1 MSKQL
6 PYLSGE
12 TYEAMVPDT
21 LDLAEH
27 AKLAFDAVVSA
38 PDPNFEYAPW
48 WSAVYSM
55 KPPRRNHAD
64 FVISTPPLLARA
76 LPMLRIMT
84 GISVS
89 PEIDANVMDG
99 ILSHI
104 GEDGLWYSHFF
115 HTKCPKTKRYGTH
128 YYPLTDEDFAPMQG
142 NFHLIWAMLL
152 WHQLDSDP
160 AWESQIVK
168 LIEGWKKVLFHG
180 DDYVYIPDN
189 MIGEAFSYPR
199 SGWRP
204 SLTREPPRE
213 VCGEEGSVF
222 DTFRTPIR
230 GLTAWADFSGD
241 KEALDLARK
250 FVNFVLQDKFW
261 IDPGRA
267 SFSAESHRL
276 PHHSAHW
283 VHLHAYLS
291 TLWILLEYAHVAEDD
306 SLMNFVRE
314 GYEYA
319 RTQGMPKFGCL
330 QHITEVCASHDMI
343 ALAIRLS
350 ELGIGDYWEDVDQYV
365 RNQFIEHQ
373 YTRADLLQQMAVH
386 ATESPVNSPY
396 EISNQP
402 IEEYVGYFA
411 STASP
416 TVVENSTAFCCM
428 VNGSMALYFV
438 WKSMLKCENDV
449 AQVNLLVNRAAPM
462 LDIDSYL
469 PYEGKV
475 VIKNKTAKKLLVRIP
490 RWVDK
495 QTVRST
501 RNANEFDGFWLNNYL
516 VFDSVAD
523 NDIITLK
530 FPIAEIE
537 EKYQFHGTEYSCR
550 FKGNTL
556 VDISPREERPGYYP
570 MYIRDRFR
578 SNEAPMKKVTRYV
591 SSTVVEWR

>member
-160 AWESQIVK
+160 AWESRIVK

-204 SLTREPPRE
+204 GMTREPPRE
-213 VCGEEGSVF
+213 IYGEEGSVF

-230 GLTAWADFSGD
+230 GLSLWSEFSGD
-241 KEALDLARK
+241 KEALNLARK
-250 FVNFVLQDKFW
+250 FVNFVLKDKFW
-261 IDPGRA
+261 IDAKHGKFAP
-267 SFSAESHRL
+267 ES
-276 PHHSAHW
+276 
-283 VHLHAYLS
+283 HLHAHLS
-291 TLWILLEYAHVAEDD
+291 TLWALLEYARVAQDD
-306 SLMNFVRE
+306 RLMNFVRE

-319 RTQGMPKFGCL
+319 RTQGIPKLGCL
-330 QHITEVCASHDMI
+330 HHITEVCASHDMI
-343 ALAIRLS
+343 ALAIRLC
-350 ELGIGDYWEDVDQYV
+350 EVGVADYWEDVDQYL

-373 YTRADLLQQMAVH
+373 YARPDLLQQMGNHAV
-386 ATESPVNSPY
+386 ESPVNVPY
-396 EISNQP
+396 EISDQP
-402 IEEYVGYFA
+402 IEKYVGYFA
-411 STASP
+411 STVSP
-416 TVVENSTAFCCM
+416 TLVDNWTALCCM
-428 VNGSMALYFV
+428 LNGSMALYFV
-438 WKSMLKCENDV
+438 WKSMLQCEDDI
-449 AQVNLLVNRAAPM
+449 AQVNLLLNRASPM

-469 PYEGKV
+469 PHQGKV
-475 VIKNKTAKKLLVRIP
+475 VLKNKKAKRILVRIP
-490 RWVDK
+490 RWVRRQAIK
-495 QTVRST
+495 ST
-501 RNANEFDGFWLNNYL
+501 RNGSTIDGFWLNNYL
-516 VFDSVAD
+516 VFDRVTD
-523 NDIITLK
+523 NDIITIE
-530 FPIAEIE
+530 FPMVETE
-537 EKYQFHGTEYSCR
+537 EKYQSSDVEYTCR

-556 VDISPREERPGYYP
+556 VDISPRDERPGFYP
-570 MYIRDRFR
+570 MYNRDEYQ
-578 SNEAPMKKVTRYV
+578 NNDAIMKTVARYV
-591 SSTVVEWR
+591 SPILIDWR

>member
-1 MSKQL
+1 MHH
-6 PYLSGE
+6 GG
-12 TYEAMVPDT
+12 
-21 LDLAEH
+21 
-27 AKLAFDAVVSA
+27 
-38 PDPNFEYAPW
+38 
-48 WSAVYSM
+48 SAVYSM

-160 AWESQIVK
+160 AWESRIVK

-204 SLTREPPRE
+204 GMTREPPRE
-213 VCGEEGSVF
+213 IYGEEGSVF

-230 GLTAWADFSGD
+230 GLSLWSEFSGD
-241 KEALDLARK
+241 KEALNLARK
-250 FVNFVLQDKFW
+250 FVNFVLKDKFW
-261 IDPGRA
+261 IDAKHGKFAP
-267 SFSAESHRL
+267 ES
-276 PHHSAHW
+276 
-283 VHLHAYLS
+283 HLHAHLS
-291 TLWILLEYAHVAEDD
+291 TLWALLEYARVAQDD
-306 SLMNFVRE
+306 RLMNFVRE

-319 RTQGMPKFGCL
+319 RTQGIPKLGCL
-330 QHITEVCASHDMI
+330 HHITEVCASHDMI
-343 ALAIRLS
+343 ALAIRLC
-350 ELGIGDYWEDVDQYV
+350 EVGVADYWEDVDQYL

-373 YTRADLLQQMAVH
+373 YARPDLLQQMGNHAV
-386 ATESPVNSPY
+386 ESPVNVPY
-396 EISNQP
+396 EISDQP
-402 IEEYVGYFA
+402 IEKYVGYFA
-411 STASP
+411 STVSP
-416 TVVENSTAFCCM
+416 TLVDNWTALCCM
-428 VNGSMALYFV
+428 LNGSMALYFV
-438 WKSMLKCENDV
+438 WKSMLQCEDDI
-449 AQVNLLVNRAAPM
+449 AQVNLLLNRASPM

-469 PYEGKV
+469 PHQGKV
-475 VIKNKTAKKLLVRIP
+475 VLKNKKAKRILVRIP
-490 RWVDK
+490 RWVRRQAIK
-495 QTVRST
+495 ST
-501 RNANEFDGFWLNNYL
+501 RNGSTIDGFWLNNYL
-516 VFDSVAD
+516 VFDRVTD
-523 NDIITLK
+523 NDIITIE
-530 FPIAEIE
+530 FPMVETE
-537 EKYQFHGTEYSCR
+537 EKYQSSDVEYTCR

-556 VDISPREERPGYYP
+556 VDISPRDERPGFYP
-570 MYIRDRFR
+570 MYNRDEYQ
-578 SNEAPMKKVTRYV
+578 NNDAIMKTVARYV
-591 SSTVVEWR
+591 SPILIDWR